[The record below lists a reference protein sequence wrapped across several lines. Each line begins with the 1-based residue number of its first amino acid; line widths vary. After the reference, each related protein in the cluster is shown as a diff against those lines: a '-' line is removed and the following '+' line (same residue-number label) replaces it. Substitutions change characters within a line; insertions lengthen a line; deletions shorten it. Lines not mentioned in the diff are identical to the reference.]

1 MFQIHQPEFQI
12 RLLKN
17 QNSIQNSKHTIQMY
31 HIHQPKSQIRST
43 EIGLGGVIEVANRPK
58 DNLIL
63 NNQVWSL
70 LLTEDQKNPQTK
82 FSLYED
88 TFLIS
93 EQKINCSSSG
103 EQEMGRIWSLSQEIG
118 KTIKFPRPS
127 PRHWLGEGSS

>member
-1 MFQIHQPEFQI
+1 MFQIHQPTFQI
-12 RLLKN
+12 RLLKYQN
-17 QNSIQNSKHTIQMY
+17 TIQNSIHTIQMY
-31 HIHQPKSQIRST
+31 HKHQPKSQIRST
-43 EIGLGGVIEVANRPK
+43 EIGLGGVIALANRPK

-127 PRHWLGEGSS
+127 PRHRLGEGSS